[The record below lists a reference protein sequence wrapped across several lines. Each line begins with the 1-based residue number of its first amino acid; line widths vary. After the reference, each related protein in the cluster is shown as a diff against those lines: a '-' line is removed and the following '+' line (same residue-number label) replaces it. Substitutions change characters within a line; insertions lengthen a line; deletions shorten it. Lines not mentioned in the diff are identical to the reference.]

1 MTRLADH
8 VELPPT
14 NLLGEVLL
22 VKHFCRVFDMELP
35 PPEDPSPELNGGGFR
50 PLPVL

>member
-22 VKHFCRVFDMELP
+22 VKHFCRVFERELP
-35 PPEDPSPELNGGGFR
+35 PAAPEPPAGAGSGFR
-50 PLPVL
+50 PLPLL